1 MFGLFDPRLWFL
13 GIGYL
18 ISVLIVFVVPGWL
31 IVNRFKLQLSAW
43 QKLVVIPVT
52 GMILWGIQGYI
63 VGYLQLRFLTY
74 GYVGVLLVALL
85 LRRSEI
91 LRGVSFLV
99 KACKPSNFSLA
110 MMLLIGSLVQ
120 VLQMI
125 GSGLTDTKGMYFYR
139 VHGQDGIFHLGLISS
154 IVRQFPP
161 MEPGS
166 DHTAVVNYHYWSD
179 LILAEQARIFNFPI
193 HHLFFQF
200 TPVLI
205 SVLTGITLLVLVSTL
220 ASRQSNTYRRLLMH
234 FSLFFLYF
242 GADIAYVFMQWLHH
256 SWGFYTSAIDNGATQ
271 FLNMPHAMAKLVF
284 LVLFL
289 LLLLWRRSKGWK
301 LGILI
306 GILGGVL
313 FGIKVY
319 FGLLFATGFLF
330 VWVLDAITYARTL
343 LREHKHSIGQ
353 FNKTFVFQSFLI
365 GCVMLFVALSVYLPP
380 NRGSGGLGFYPL
392 EWPKLFMAEEN
403 LDWREWR
410 YKRAIV
416 EYYKNTPKIIV
427 YDGIAIVVTL
437 LCIHGTRL
445 LGFNGGKKIRNLL
458 GGKILYGFIWL
469 PSVIFTFLGLY
480 TLQKSGSFNVFN
492 FFASSLTLLSITA
505 AIVLTNW
512 WTAKSY
518 FLKGMT
524 LIIILA
530 TMPRIVYETYKI
542 LSSYQER
549 IDVTLISSEEIAALS
564 YINRNAKSDA
574 IIQSHFANTLD
585 MKTPYTSYFANRFNY
600 IAGQKVLDTHAQET
614 KSRYLEVQRLFGS
627 HNPADYREAFTRWNI
642 SYLYLRTQDAL
653 PFDPLL
659 ANLRLVYQNTEAKVY
674 QFKN

>member
-18 ISVLIVFVVPGWL
+18 VSVLIVFVVPGWL
-31 IVNRFKLQLSAW
+31 VVRRFKLPLSSW
-43 QKLVVIPVT
+43 QKFVSIPVI
-52 GMILWGIQGYI
+52 GMILWGIQGY
-63 VGYLQLRFLTY
+63 VFGYLQLRFLTY
-74 GYVGVLLVALL
+74 GYVAVLFVALL
-85 LRRSEI
+85 RRRSEI
-91 LRGVSFLV
+91 SRGVVFLV
-99 KACKPSNFSLA
+99 NACKPNNLSLVIL
-110 MMLLIGSLVQ
+110 LLIGSLVQ

-125 GSGLTDTKGMYFYR
+125 GSGLTDNEGMHFYR

-161 MEPGS
+161 VEPGS
-166 DHTAVVNYHYWSD
+166 VQTAVVNYHYWSD

-200 TPVLI
+200 TPILI
-205 SVLTGITLLVLVSTL
+205 SVLTGITLLVLLFTL
-220 ASRQSNTYRRLLMH
+220 ASKQTRSYRRLLMH
-234 FSLFFLYF
+234 FGLFFLYF
-242 GADIAYVFMQWLHH
+242 GADIAYIFMQWLHQ

-289 LLLLWRRSKGWK
+289 LLLIWRKTRDWK
-301 LGILI
+301 LGLLI
-306 GILGGVL
+306 GIVGGVL
-313 FGIKVY
+313 FGLKVY

-330 VWVLDAITYARTL
+330 VWVLDAFALTRTL
-343 LREHKHSIGQ
+343 LSQHKNI
-353 FNKTFVFQSFLI
+353 KVRLKDTFVLQSFLI
-365 GCVMLFVALSVYLPP
+365 GCLMLAVTLIVYLPP
-380 NRGSGGLGFYPL
+380 NRGSGGLGYYPL

-416 EYYKNTPKIIV
+416 EYYKNTPKIIA

-445 LGFNGGKKIRNLL
+445 LGFNGGRKIRNLL
-458 GGKILYGFIWL
+458 GGRILYGFIWF

-505 AIVLTNW
+505 AIVLANW
-512 WTAKSY
+512 WSTKSY
-518 FLKGMT
+518 FLKGIT
-524 LIIILA
+524 IVIIVA
-530 TMPRIVYETYKI
+530 TMPRIVFETYKI

-549 IDVTLISSEEIAALS
+549 TDVTLISREEIAALS
-564 YINRNAKSDA
+564 FINRNAKSDA

-585 MKTPYTSYFANRFNY
+585 MNTPYTSYLANRFNY

-614 KSRYLEVQRLFGS
+614 RSRYLEVQQLFGS
-627 HNPADYREAFTRWNI
+627 HNPADYREAFARWNL

-653 PFDPLL
+653 PFDPSL
-659 ANLRLVYQNTEAKVY
+659 ANLTLVYQNTEAKVY